1 MCNVYFTTMKD
12 HKTYNKIAIDQS
24 LKSANDCL
32 HWLHNYLNLNIDENC
47 SIDAQNDVSVSI
59 QTHRP
64 YGLFLFT
71 DAERFAEEALSL
83 EDWDLLGLT
92 VYSL

>member
-1 MCNVYFTTMKD
+1 MKD
-12 HKTYNKIAIDQS
+12 KTYNKIANEQVLS
-24 LKSANDCL
+24 SANDCL

-47 SIDAQNDVSVSI
+47 FIEEQNDRHVSI
-59 QTHRP
+59 QTYRP

-71 DAERFAEEALSL
+71 DEEKFAEEALSL